1 MQRSPRK
8 PRNFVRSRSHADSLS
23 IFSCAM
29 KSFLRYTLLV
39 GLLVGLGTPV
49 VKAAKGPRKSKKDEV
64 VTISTPQ
71 GDIRLILF
79 DKTPLHK
86 ANFLKLAQSG
96 FYNGTTFH
104 RVIPNFMIQGGDSN
118 SKDTDPLNDGEG
130 MPNAPMIPA
139 EIQPEFSHKRGAV
152 AAARTPD
159 FVNPQRQSSAS
170 QFYIVQNPQGTPHLN
185 GQYTVFGQVISGQE
199 VVDKIAQ
206 QPTAERNRPV
216 TDIKMTVKVE
226 KLRKKKIT
234 ELYGYQY

>member
-1 MQRSPRK
+1 MS
-8 PRNFVRSRSHADSLS
+8 NIVRRALWVSLILS
-23 IFSCAM
+23 
-29 KSFLRYTLLV
+29 
-39 GLLVGLGTPV
+39 V
-49 VKAAKGPRKSKKDEV
+49 VVSVAQAAKKPRKSRKDEI
-64 VTISTPQ
+64 VTISTAQ

-79 DKTPLHK
+79 DVTPLHK

-104 RVIPNFMIQGGDSN
+104 RIIPGFMIQGGDPN
-118 SKDTDPLNDGEG
+118 SKDADPNNDGAGQTDEK
-130 MPNAPMIPA
+130 MIPA
-139 EIQPEFSHKRGAV
+139 EIRPGLTHKRGAV

-159 FVNPQRQSSAS
+159 FINPQRMSSAS
-170 QFYIVQNPQGTPHLN
+170 QFYIVQNPLGTPHLD

-206 QPTAERNRPV
+206 QPAAERNRPV

-226 KLRKKKIT
+226 KLKKKKIT

>member
-1 MQRSPRK
+1 
-8 PRNFVRSRSHADSLS
+8 
-23 IFSCAM
+23 M
-29 KSFLRYTLLV
+29 KSVLRYTLLV
-39 GLLVGLGTPV
+39 GLLLSIGVPV
-49 VKAAKGPRKSKKDEV
+49 VQAAKGPRKTKKDEV

-79 DKTPLHK
+79 DQTPLHK

-96 FYNGTTFH
+96 FYTGTTFH
-104 RVIPNFMIQGGDSN
+104 RVIPGFMVQGGDPN
-118 SKDTDPLNDGEG
+118 SKDSDPDNDGAG
-130 MPNAPMIPA
+130 APDEKLIPA
-139 EIQPEFSHKRGAV
+139 EIRPEFTHKRGAV
-152 AAARTPD
+152 AAARSGD

-170 QFYIVQNPQGTPHLN
+170 QFYIVQNPQGTPHLD
-185 GQYTVFGQVISGQE
+185 GQYTVFGQVISGQD

-226 KLRKKKIT
+226 KLKKKKIT